1 MIFQE
6 PMTSLNPVKR
16 IGWQVEESLRI
27 HQPEVTKEE
36 RKARCLHMLEAVGL
50 HEPEKVYRMFPHELS
65 GGMRQRV
72 MIAAAMIGEP
82 KILIADEPTTALD
95 VTVQK
100 QIVDLL
106 IEINEQKHTS
116 IIFISHDLSL
126 VKQLCHRVLVM
137 RKGEVVESGDVD
149 SVFYHPQH
157 TYTRKLISAIPQ
169 ISLED

>member
-1 MIFQE
+1 
-6 PMTSLNPVKR
+6 
-16 IGWQVEESLRI
+16 
-27 HQPEVTKEE
+27 
-36 RKARCLHMLEAVGL
+36 
-50 HEPEKVYRMFPHELS
+50 
-65 GGMRQRV
+65 

-137 RKGEVVESGDVD
+137 RKGEVVDSGDVD